1 MSGALALLCAS
12 ALAGCAMR
20 APEPAAPPAPAAP
33 DAAEMRLAEAAERA
47 ERSLAALAR
56 SLPAPDPVSRMP
68 RLDAVPAPLRQPV
81 TLDWTGPL
89 ETLAGALARRAG
101 YRFLVAG
108 RPPARPAIVAVEARE
123 EPLIAVLRDAGLQAG
138 AAATLTVDAAVG
150 AVLLDWSL
158 PGEDG

>member
-12 ALAGCAMR
+12 ALAGCVMR
-20 APEPAAPPAPAAP
+20 APEPPPPAIPAAP
-33 DAAEMRLAEAAERA
+33 DAAELRLAEAAERA

-68 RLDAVPAPLRQPV
+68 RPDAVPAPLRQPV

-108 RPPARPAIVAVEARE
+108 RPPARPAIVAVVADG
-123 EPLIAVLRDAGLQAG
+123 EPLLAVLRDAGLQAG

-150 AVLLDWSL
+150 AVLLDWSP